1 MSDKLLE
8 KLRNNPYNKYRIE
21 YLIEYLYK
29 HDMVGKTLFDKLG
42 LTAEDYILLCLQSD
56 KIPKEKIVKLVNFLG
71 IEYETFVIY

>member
-8 KLRNNPYNKYRIE
+8 KLRNNPYNRYRIE
-21 YLIEYLYK
+21 YLIEYLCK

-56 KIPKEKIVKLVNFLG
+56 KISKEKIVRLVNFLG
-71 IEYETFVIY
+71 IEYENFVLF

>member
-1 MSDKLLE
+1 
-8 KLRNNPYNKYRIE
+8 
-21 YLIEYLYK
+21 
-29 HDMVGKTLFDKLG
+29 MVGKTLFDKLG